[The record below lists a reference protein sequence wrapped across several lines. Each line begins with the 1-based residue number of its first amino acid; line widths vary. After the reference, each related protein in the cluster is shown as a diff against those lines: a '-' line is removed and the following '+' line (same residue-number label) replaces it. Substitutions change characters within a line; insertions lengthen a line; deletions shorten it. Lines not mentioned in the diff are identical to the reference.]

1 MRFTLLLVAAL
12 GADIKQKVNPVEKV
26 TSLLEKLR
34 AEIEEEGKSE
44 AAAYD
49 KFACFCKEQ
58 ADNKQYAIEKFI
70 EQENALKAQ
79 IEEKEAKKAQLDSEI
94 VTLKE
99 EIGVLEE
106 EQQKADEIR
115 AEEQSA
121 YSDRAASLAKAISAM
136 ERAIAALQ
144 ASKTQ
149 MKDAKLGYTLLSK
162 YAATIKHSV
171 ALANTMGL
179 THDAGKLLA
188 LLDQPGKPAAYTYQS
203 NEVISTL
210 QSLLKNFKQKAT
222 QVDNEERETRQTHE
236 MSSGARANT
245 IKAKEKAKTEKAT
258 MSAQLE
264 ADLNVHQTDLQQ
276 TENSHAADQNF
287 LDDLTVK
294 CEDKAKA
301 WDQRSNTRTA
311 ELTAISEAL
320 ELLKGDVSKM
330 YGSNDLGLLT
340 VRKTAAAKRVAPLV
354 EKKVTAAIQEVD
366 EQSGDAD
373 DFEQDLNDEPV
384 SFLQLPR
391 PRDTAARKETIG
403 FLAKK
408 AALLK
413 STTLS
418 TLLMKIK
425 DAPTPFAKVKQ
436 MIQDLVKRLEEEAS
450 AEADQKA
457 WCDEN
462 MKETTTERDEAQ
474 REVESL
480 RALITEKNALVSQ
493 LTEQIGDL
501 AQEIA
506 DLQKALN
513 EETELRED
521 ESAKNTKT
529 IEEAKIG
536 LEAVE
541 GAIKVLNA
549 FYNPSLLQQNPAPAA
564 EGYERFSAEG
574 AGSDGKT
581 VDDMAPSGEG
591 DFGTEE
597 YGGKS
602 DSSKSIIALLE
613 QIKEDFSENVDD
625 TGKAEDDAQAAY
637 DTFKDESETSI
648 KDKGTLKETKEKEKT
663 EAELDITTAED
674 DLKKQKELLK
684 AALEELEKLK
694 PVCVETGASWEERTA
709 RREQEIEALK
719 EALKILQ
726 ETDFGF

>member
-1 MRFTLLLVAAL
+1 MRVVSLLIVAAL
-12 GADIKQKVNPVEKV
+12 GADTKQKVNPVEKV

-34 AEIEEEGKSE
+34 AEIEQDGKDE

-115 AEEQSA
+115 AEEHGA
-121 YSDRAASLAKAISAM
+121 YSDRAASLAKAIDAM

-149 MKDAKLGYTLLSK
+149 MKDAHLGYTLLSK
-162 YAATIKHSV
+162 YAATIKQSI
-171 ALANTMGL
+171 ALADTMGL
-179 THDAGKLLA
+179 THNAGKLLA
-188 LLDQPGKPAAYTYQS
+188 LLDQPGKPAAYSYHS

-245 IKAKEKAKTEKAT
+245 IKAKEKAKSEKAE

-276 TENSHAADQNF
+276 TEASHAADQNF

-301 WDQRSNTRTA
+301 WDQRSSTRTA

-330 YGSNDLGLLT
+330 YGSNNLGLLS
-340 VRKTAAAKRVAPLV
+340 VRKAAAGKRVTPLV
-354 EKKVTAAIQEVD
+354 EQAPVTAAIQEVD
-366 EQSGDAD
+366 EDAD

-391 PRDTAARKETIG
+391 PRDTAARKQTIG

-408 AALLK
+408 AAMLK

-529 IEEAKIG
+529 MEEGKIG

-549 FYNPSLLQQNPAPAA
+549 FYNPSLLQQAPAA
-564 EGYERFSAEG
+564 EGYERFSAEN

-602 DSSKSIIALLE
+602 DASKSIIALLE
-613 QIKEDFSENVDD
+613 QIKEDFSENVDK
-625 TGKAEDDAQAAY
+625 TGKAEDEAQADY

-674 DLKKQKELLK
+674 DLKKQKELLT

>member
-493 LTEQIGDL
+493 
-501 AQEIA
+501 
-506 DLQKALN
+506 
-513 EETELRED
+513 RRSR
-521 ESAKNTKT
+521 SATW
-529 IEEAKIG
+529 
-536 LEAVE
+536 
-541 GAIKVLNA
+541 
-549 FYNPSLLQQNPAPAA
+549 PRRS
-564 EGYERFSAEG
+564 
-574 AGSDGKT
+574 
-581 VDDMAPSGEG
+581 
-591 DFGTEE
+591 
-597 YGGKS
+597 
-602 DSSKSIIALLE
+602 
-613 QIKEDFSENVDD
+613 
-625 TGKAEDDAQAAY
+625 
-637 DTFKDESETSI
+637 
-648 KDKGTLKETKEKEKT
+648 
-663 EAELDITTAED
+663 
-674 DLKKQKELLK
+674 
-684 AALEELEKLK
+684 
-694 PVCVETGASWEERTA
+694 RTC
-709 RREQEIEALK
+709 RRP
-719 EALKILQ
+719 
-726 ETDFGF
+726 

>member
-1 MRFTLLLVAAL
+1 
-12 GADIKQKVNPVEKV
+12 
-26 TSLLEKLR
+26 
-34 AEIEEEGKSE
+34 
-44 AAAYD
+44 
-49 KFACFCKEQ
+49 
-58 ADNKQYAIEKFI
+58 
-70 EQENALKAQ
+70 
-79 IEEKEAKKAQLDSEI
+79 
-94 VTLKE
+94 
-99 EIGVLEE
+99 
-106 EQQKADEIR
+106 
-115 AEEQSA
+115 
-121 YSDRAASLAKAISAM
+121 
-136 ERAIAALQ
+136 
-144 ASKTQ
+144 
-149 MKDAKLGYTLLSK
+149 
-162 YAATIKHSV
+162 
-171 ALANTMGL
+171 
-179 THDAGKLLA
+179 
-188 LLDQPGKPAAYTYQS
+188 
-203 NEVISTL
+203 
-210 QSLLKNFKQKAT
+210 
-222 QVDNEERETRQTHE
+222 
-236 MSSGARANT
+236 
-245 IKAKEKAKTEKAT
+245 
-258 MSAQLE
+258 
-264 ADLNVHQTDLQQ
+264 
-276 TENSHAADQNF
+276 
-287 LDDLTVK
+287 
-294 CEDKAKA
+294 
-301 WDQRSNTRTA
+301 
-311 ELTAISEAL
+311 
-320 ELLKGDVSKM
+320 
-330 YGSNDLGLLT
+330 
-340 VRKTAAAKRVAPLV
+340 
-354 EKKVTAAIQEVD
+354 
-366 EQSGDAD
+366 
-373 DFEQDLNDEPV
+373 
-384 SFLQLPR
+384 
-391 PRDTAARKETIG
+391 
-403 FLAKK
+403 
-408 AALLK
+408 
-413 STTLS
+413 
-418 TLLMKIK
+418 MKIK

-529 IEEAKIG
+529 IEEGKIG

-549 FYNPSLLQQNPAPAA
+549 FYNPSLLQQAPAA
-564 EGYERFSAEG
+564 EGYERFSAEN

-597 YGGKS
+597 YAGNT
-602 DSSKSIIALLE
+602 DASKSIISLLE
-613 QIKEDFSENVDD
+613 QIKEDFSENVDK
-625 TGKAEDDAQAAY
+625 TGKAEDEAQADY

-674 DLKKQKELLK
+674 DLKKQKELLT

-719 EALKILQ
+719 EGLKILQ

>member
-1 MRFTLLLVAAL
+1 MRVVSLLIVAAL
-12 GADIKQKVNPVEKV
+12 GADTKQKVNPVEKV

-34 AEIEEEGKSE
+34 AEIEQDGKDE

-115 AEEQSA
+115 TEEHGA
-121 YSDRAASLAKAISAM
+121 YSDRAASLAKAIDAM

-149 MKDAKLGYTLLSK
+149 MKDANLGYTLLSK
-162 YAATIKHSV
+162 YAATIKQSI
-171 ALANTMGL
+171 ALADTMGL
-179 THDAGKLLA
+179 THNAGKLLA
-188 LLDQPGKPAAYTYQS
+188 LPDQPGKPAAYSYQS

-245 IKAKEKAKTEKAT
+245 IKAKEKAKSEKAQ

-276 TENSHAADQNF
+276 TEASHAADQNF

-301 WDQRSNTRTA
+301 WDQRSTTRTA

-330 YGSNDLGLLT
+330 YGSNNLGLLS
-340 VRKTAAAKRVAPLV
+340 VRGTAGGKRVTPLV
-354 EKKVTAAIQEVD
+354 EQAPVTAAIQEVD
-366 EQSGDAD
+366 EDAD

-391 PRDTAARKETIG
+391 PRDTAARKQTIG

-408 AALLK
+408 AAALK

-529 IEEAKIG
+529 IEEGKIG

-549 FYNPSLLQQNPAPAA
+549 FYNPSLLQQAPAA
-564 EGYERFSAEG
+564 EGYERFSAEN

-597 YGGKS
+597 YAGNT
-602 DSSKSIIALLE
+602 DASKSIISLLE
-613 QIKEDFSENVDD
+613 QIKEDFSENVDK
-625 TGKAEDDAQAAY
+625 TGKAEDEAQADY

-674 DLKKQKELLK
+674 DLKKQKEFLT

-719 EALKILQ
+719 EGLKILQ

>member
-1 MRFTLLLVAAL
+1 M
-12 GADIKQKVNPVEKV
+12 
-26 TSLLEKLR
+26 
-34 AEIEEEGKSE
+34 
-44 AAAYD
+44 
-49 KFACFCKEQ
+49 
-58 ADNKQYAIEKFI
+58 
-70 EQENALKAQ
+70 
-79 IEEKEAKKAQLDSEI
+79 
-94 VTLKE
+94 
-99 EIGVLEE
+99 
-106 EQQKADEIR
+106 
-115 AEEQSA
+115 
-121 YSDRAASLAKAISAM
+121 
-136 ERAIAALQ
+136 
-144 ASKTQ
+144 
-149 MKDAKLGYTLLSK
+149 LLSK
-162 YAATIKHSV
+162 YAATIKQSI
-171 ALANTMGL
+171 ALADTMGL
-179 THDAGKLLA
+179 THNAGKLLA
-188 LLDQPGKPAAYTYQS
+188 LLDQPGKPAAYEYHS

-236 MSSGARANT
+236 MASGARANT
-245 IKAKEKAKTEKAT
+245 IKAKEKAKSEKAA
-258 MSAQLE
+258 MSAQ
-264 ADLNVHQTDLQQ
+264 
-276 TENSHAADQNF
+276 HAADQNF

-301 WDQRSNTRTA
+301 WDQRSSTRTA

-330 YGSNDLGLLT
+330 YGSNDLGLLS
-340 VRKTAAAKRVAPLV
+340 VRGTAGGKRVTPLV
-354 EKKVTAAIQEVD
+354 EQAPVTAAIQEVD
-366 EQSGDAD
+366 EDAD

-391 PRDTAARKETIG
+391 PRDTAARKQTIG

-408 AALLK
+408 AAMLK

-529 IEEAKIG
+529 IEEGKIG

-549 FYNPSLLQQNPAPAA
+549 FYNPSLLQQAPAA
-564 EGYERFSAEG
+564 EGYERFSAEN

-597 YGGKS
+597 YAGNT
-602 DSSKSIIALLE
+602 DASKSIIALLE
-613 QIKEDFSENVDD
+613 QIKEDFSENVDK
-625 TGKAEDDAQAAY
+625 TGKAEDEAQADY

-674 DLKKQKELLK
+674 DLKKQKELLT
-684 AALEELEKLK
+684 AA
-694 PVCVETGASWEERTA
+694 
-709 RREQEIEALK
+709 
-719 EALKILQ
+719 
-726 ETDFGF
+726 

>member
-1 MRFTLLLVAAL
+1 MRVVSLLVVAAL
-12 GADIKQKVNPVEKV
+12 GADTKQKVNPVEKV

-34 AEIEEEGKSE
+34 AEIEQDGKDE

-115 AEEQSA
+115 AEEHGA
-121 YSDRAASLAKAISAM
+121 YSDRAASLAKAIDAM

-149 MKDAKLGYTLLSK
+149 MKDAHLGYTLLSK
-162 YAATIKHSV
+162 YAATIKQSI
-171 ALANTMGL
+171 ALADTMGL
-179 THDAGKLLA
+179 THNAGKLLA
-188 LLDQPGKPAAYTYQS
+188 LLDQPGKPAAYSYHA

-245 IKAKEKAKTEKAT
+245 IKAKEKAKSEKAE

-276 TENSHAADQNF
+276 TEASHAADQNF

-301 WDQRSNTRTA
+301 WDQRSSTRTA

-330 YGSNDLGLLT
+330 YGSNNLGLLS
-340 VRKTAAAKRVAPLV
+340 VRKAAAGKRVTPLV
-354 EKKVTAAIQEVD
+354 EQAPVTAAIQEVD
-366 EQSGDAD
+366 EDAD

-391 PRDTAARKETIG
+391 PRDTAARKQTIG

-408 AALLK
+408 AAMLK

-529 IEEAKIG
+529 MEEGKIG

-549 FYNPSLLQQNPAPAA
+549 FYNPSLLQQAPAA
-564 EGYERFSAEG
+564 EGYERFSAEN

-602 DSSKSIIALLE
+602 DASKSIIALLE
-613 QIKEDFSENVDD
+613 QIKEDFSENVDK
-625 TGKAEDDAQAAY
+625 TGKAEDEAQADY

-674 DLKKQKELLK
+674 DLKKQKELLT